1 MSKRCE
7 LQKEYYKECGHS
19 KGVGKYTDHY
29 VNWLENKV
37 LELNTDSVIVNSLL
51 ELKRYEVNVG
61 HNFRYLL
68 DDYSSGDLVKWED
81 VNKILFTY
89 WDNKL
94 K

>member
-1 MSKRCE
+1 MSKRCR
-7 LQKEYYKECGHS
+7 LQKEYYKEFCSS
-19 KGVGKYTDHY
+19 KGVGKYSDHY
-29 VNWLENKV
+29 VNWLESKV

-68 DDYSSGDLVKWED
+68 DDNGSGDLVKWED
-81 VNKILFTY
+81 VSEILHTY

>member
-1 MSKRCE
+1 MSKRCR
-7 LQKEYYKECGHS
+7 LQKEYYKECCSS

-29 VNWLENKV
+29 VNWLESKV

-51 ELKRYEVNVG
+51 ELKRCEVSVG

-68 DDYSSGDLVKWED
+68 DDNGSGDLVKWEG
-81 VNKILFTY
+81 VNEILHTY